1 MRIGIFDSGI
11 GGLSVLHRAVQ
22 IMPDADFVY
31 YADEA
36 HVPYEQ
42 YGDQR
47 CNKEIQEQHRRAGH
61 WNGAGCKAGGG
72 TV

>member
-36 HVPYEQ
+36 HVPYGEKTKEQ
-42 YGDQR
+42 IQGYIT
-47 CNKEIQEQHRRAGH
+47 EIITFLLESRS
-61 WNGAGCKAGGG
+61 
-72 TV
+72 TPL